1 MLPLVLLPWLA
12 AASPQLIRKHPP
24 HHVLSVAAHGDL
36 NEERA
41 PTGHK
46 YRHLAGLSAAF
57 EEMKAITKR
66 AEDVAS
72 TSTDECAGAGAECKK
87 VVDFLGDKLPVEKDE
102 KLQFLCAPAALDCLS
117 ANMDKCRAVH
127 EQLSALQHRWQ
138 CEAVKCSKSGPD
150 CSMTVL
156 YLEMDDHQLS
166 EDQRN
171 RKTRFLCSNQAKKC
185 VSDHKDVCK
194 TAYDIVSVANDLGHC
209 DRSRCSDVSIDCS
222 MAVTYL
228 TEDHI
233 SNVTFKAS
241 TAKWTYLCEDAAF
254 SCLEKNMEVC
264 GRYYNALKL
273 AFAEGHCNS
282 ARCAKEGPDCA
293 TAVKYLSEP
302 DKQYSEQELQAKND
316 FLCSDKAVACIGSH
330 PTCSEF
336 HLPAKAAFE
345 STKCPVTLRS
355 ESAAKQGP
363 APEEPKVDT
372 KLAAEADPQLT
383 AQKAAEIAYSKKQEK
398 EKADKEKQILAF
410 AAKQKNA
417 GAEEELE
424 ATKKAKAEE
433 AAEAK
438 KKGLTILAGAV
449 VVLVALVGGTV
460 WYIRRRAEKG
470 KPPKPKKPG
479 LLKKL
484 KNPLKNPL
492 KKSAGLPQQLEG
504 IYQAPVVKTY
514 TDSAL
519 DSQGARKARVAEH
532 LQELAKGSEHL
543 CLWLD
548 ADREGENIGFE
559 VIAVCK
565 EWFPDNSRVHRAI
578 FSALTQEE
586 VCSSF
591 ESLGKPDADVA
602 KGVDARQELDLRVGI
617 SFSRLLTR
625 KLRDETKAQSVTYG
639 PCQTPALGFCVAR
652 HGEIEGFQPR
662 KVWTPRVEA
671 SGLEFAWA
679 GESTESQEEATKI
692 RAALSRSSE
701 APLQLEQREERVPRP
716 VGLNTVQL
724 LRSASNAL
732 NLGPKQAMKLA
743 EDLYSKGLI
752 SYPRTETTRY
762 HETFDASVPLR
773 AQQRSTRWGRSAAK
787 ALGAWKALSQVQSR
801 RARDVGDHPPIVP
814 LRLPQRG
821 ELRGQENKLYDF
833 VSQHFVASWLGD
845 ARLRRHEAGKTFAL
859 RRRDVEAP
867 GLGLDPR
874 RRQIN
879 GHQKKTRRS

>member
-1 MLPLVLLPWLA
+1 GRPAPDARWALA
-12 AASPQLIRKHPP
+12 AALTFGRCAELRTRRAAKKPPGPSPGPL
-24 HHVLSVAAHGDL
+24 
-36 NEERA
+36 
-41 PTGHK
+41 
-46 YRHLAGLSAAF
+46 
-57 EEMKAITKR
+57 
-66 AEDVAS
+66 
-72 TSTDECAGAGAECKK
+72 
-87 VVDFLGDKLPVEKDE
+87 
-102 KLQFLCAPAALDCLS
+102 PAALRQQL
-117 ANMDKCRAVH
+117 KQKRAREAPSEELLAGWLAV
-127 EQLSALQHRWQ
+127 ESCSQESALQNLTDLDASHLQRVSAGCAESARGKGQLTWALKKEDPKAYFSYVAEHP
-138 CEAVKCSKSGPD
+138 EAFAQQLRDRDKWREGLPQ
-150 CSMTVL
+150 VL
-156 YLEMDDHQLS
+156 MVAE
-166 EDQRN
+166 
-171 RKTRFLCSNQAKKC
+171 KP
-185 VSDHKDVCK
+185 
-194 TAYDIVSVANDLGHC
+194 SVARL
-209 DRSRCSDVSIDCS
+209 V
-222 MAVTYL
+222 A
-228 TEDHI
+228 
-233 SNVTFKAS
+233 
-241 TAKWTYLCEDAAF
+241 
-254 SCLEKNMEVC
+254 
-264 GRYYNALKL
+264 
-273 AFAEGHCNS
+273 
-282 ARCAKEGPDCA
+282 
-293 TAVKYLSEP
+293 
-302 DKQYSEQELQAKND
+302 D
-316 FLCSDKAVACIGSH
+316 FLSSAQRQKLRERRGLS
-330 PTCSEF
+330 
-336 HLPAKAAFE
+336 PA
-345 STKCPVTLRS
+345 CPVLEFPGTF
-355 ESAAKQGP
+355 P
-363 APEEPKVDT
+363 ATNQRCVIT
-372 KLAAEADPQLT
+372 VTSVIGHLCQLEFDG
-383 AQKAAEIAYSKKQEK
+383 Q
-398 EKADKEKQILAF
+398 
-410 AAKQKNA
+410 
-417 GAEEELE
+417 
-424 ATKKAKAEE
+424 
-433 AAEAK
+433 
-438 KKGLTILAGAV
+438 
-449 VVLVALVGGTV
+449 
-460 WYIRRRAEKG
+460 
-470 KPPKPKKPG
+470 
-479 LLKKL
+479 
-484 KNPLKNPL
+484 
-492 KKSAGLPQQLEG
+492 LPQQLEG

-514 TDSAL
+514 TDS
-519 DSQGARKARVAEH
+519 ARKARVAEH

-671 SGLEFAWA
+671 SGLAWA
-679 GESTESQEEATKI
+679 GESTERQEEATKI

-845 ARLRRHEAGKTFAL
+845 ARLRRHEARLQIDGFEFQLQINLVEDSGWLEAMPWRLKELSLDEDSQRQATKRLAAL
-859 RRRDVEAP
+859 RRMGSSVPLRQGRLLESHTEAP
-867 GLGLDPR
+867 RPLTEAELVEKMDKNGIGTDASIPQHIQTIQDRGYVQLCDGNMEPILPPRFGPGRPKQQKRHAPGRYLVPTARGLALVEGLSALDASLCQPEVRALIEQQCAQVAMRQLDQEEVLRRNIALFRSKFQPR
-874 RRQIN
+874 ARMAL
-879 GHQKKTRRS
+879 